1 MNSRIHLQQA
11 APNNQAADR
20 YRNRFQRYSK
30 LDKHDKGG
38 LKQLKRELK
47 QNNLLNLP
55 GFPAASMKLSGRQR
69 ASLMS
74 FNCSVLLLL
83 YKNTLQPQEEQF
95 IRDEQ
100 RLLDNLA
107 QKLAQHGEPTTIE
120 RLKGTCWSGSF
131 DESLEPKRFRALESQ
146 TDVGAAVQRERP
158 PPQQPGCTRT
168 PGLSVGDAEHGRYE
182 AEKPQFLLCPHR
194 V

>member
-1 MNSRIHLQQA
+1 MNSQIHLQQAIPKNRIHLQQA
-11 APNNQAADR
+11 TPNNQAADR

-30 LDKHDKGG
+30 LDKHDKEG

-55 GFPAASMKLSGRQR
+55 GFPAASMRLSDRQR

-107 QKLAQHGEPTTIE
+107 QKPAQHGEPTTTE
-120 RLKGTCWSGSF
+120 
-131 DESLEPKRFRALESQ
+131 RALGDMHHGGDVAHPEPVESENGSHSDLA
-146 TDVGAAVQRERP
+146 TANSSAIMFI
-158 PPQQPGCTRT
+158 
-168 PGLSVGDAEHGRYE
+168 L
-182 AEKPQFLLCPHR
+182 
-194 V
+194 